1 MPNLFF
7 WQTAC
12 YLISETKIKTKYL
25 ELNNKGRATYNLLGC
40 TKHSED
46 TSYTQVNSITRNY
59 ETNILARK
67 SDQKKQKKFQTVK

>member
-25 ELNNKGRATYNLLGC
+25 ELNNKGRATY
-40 TKHSED
+40 
-46 TSYTQVNSITRNY
+46 
-59 ETNILARK
+59 K
-67 SDQKKQKKFQTVK
+67 SPGMH